1 MKLKKKMK
9 ICLAVL
15 AATVCCN
22 VCAAHFNVTGQALKK
37 DFLYM
42 QETEKSFYKD
52 RAYHVVFQ
60 AGYQNNRLMIASAE
74 THEIYL
80 TLQPYEDAAVAYGIT
95 ELPVNDPQSG
105 LFAVSATAGAH
116 AKNMGYWLIGVH
128 DGQWKIYVDYSKLQQ
143 NGFKPDE
150 WNRLYGEYDEYNKC
164 FAITNT
170 TEYMPPWGQT
180 SVDLINWPKAKW
192 GCIWNAADDGFDLQ
206 RLETERLSFITNDY
220 QAALYLED
228 YLKNSPQFKALLV
241 GGHLTYSKHNPD
253 GTDGLEVHEFK
264 VIEDHPTRIITRAV
278 FRINELGEILYY
290 DVVKDGFERVS

>member
-1 MKLKKKMK
+1 MKLKKKMTTYM
-9 ICLAVL
+9 AVL
-15 AATVCCN
+15 AVTVCCN
-22 VCAAHFNVTGQALKK
+22 VCAADFNVTGQALQKN
-37 DFLYM
+37 FLYM
-42 QETEKSFYKD
+42 QEMEKSFYKD
-52 RAYHVVFQ
+52 CAYHVIFQ
-60 AGYQNNRLMIASAE
+60 ASRQDNRLVLVSAE
-74 THEIYL
+74 TNEICL
-80 TLQPYEDAAVAYGIT
+80 TLQPYEDTSVAYDIT
-95 ELPVNDPQSG
+95 ELPVNDPQGG

-116 AKNMGYWLIGVH
+116 AQNLGYWLLGVH
-128 DGQWKIYVDYSKLQQ
+128 NGQWKIYLDYAKLQQ

-192 GCIWNAADDGFDLQ
+192 GCIWNAAADRFDLQ

-228 YLKNSPQFKALLV
+228 YLKNSPSFKSLLD

-253 GTDGLEVHEFK
+253 GEDGLEIHEFK
-264 VIEDHPTRIITRAV
+264 VIGDNPAHSITRAV

-290 DVVKDGFERVS
+290 DAVQAGFVRVA